1 MYAQRD
7 ASFRTVRGSNQ
18 SVDVINISAC
28 SHAHHYSEINENR
41 HPQKRLNLVNSR
53 GYLENGTSGYFSGD
67 PSSSA
72 YGSYYSSSTASSY
85 ENVLRDISVIINT
98 RKSDFTFP
106 TQVDMLAIVANHSEP
121 LLQEVMQQL
130 KYYGKKRPEEK
141 VSQGFSRYDDAN
153 KGQVLTSAH
162 TTS

>member
-1 MYAQRD
+1 MFTHD
-7 ASFRTVRGSNQ
+7 
-18 SVDVINISAC
+18 
-28 SHAHHYSEINENR
+28 HYSEVNENH

-72 YGSYYSSSTASSY
+72 YGSYYSSSTPSSY

-98 RKSDFTFP
+98 RKSDYTFP

-121 LLQEVMQQL
+121 LLHEVMQQL
-130 KYYGKKRPEEK
+130 KHYGKKRPEKK
-141 VSQGFSRYDDAN
+141 VRRFSR
-153 KGQVLTSAH
+153 L
-162 TTS
+162 